1 MSNDGL
7 QLDSYQLESSK
18 GIHRIQANINDGENI
33 QLVHGSGNGAISAF
47 TDAIHKAYGIQVGIV
62 QFDEQ
67 AVEEG
72 TEAKA
77 IAFVQANINGQRY
90 TAAAQD
96 EDTVQASIR
105 AILTAV
111 SQSEAVAS
119 GHTQTA

>member
-1 MSNDGL
+1 M
-7 QLDSYQLESSK
+7 
-18 GIHRIQANINDGENI
+18 
-33 QLVHGSGNGAISAF
+33 
-47 TDAIHKAYGIQVGIV
+47 GIV